1 MKSLLLS
8 LALLSVSIHASE
20 EAQIRNLENRVSA
33 LEQRKNGGGVI
44 LPSAGANLDDD
55 VGISFDAELLIWKAH
70 QTGMNFAQGVDV
82 NFTTNQGPFLKPNFC
97 FDPGVRLAAGIRPTH
112 DDWQIDGIWTHFY
125 TKAKKSYDNNQ
136 EAVTPLFETA
146 TSDSRSNAVS
156 SVWRVNLNMIDLELS
171 RACFLSKWMSLKP
184 FIGVRNAWLH
194 QKYNVSAALASST
207 LAESQMKSN
216 LWGIGPIAG
225 FDIKFGFG
233 EGFYFFNNT
242 SGSLLWGF
250 FKNSQATVSQIGSSY
265 TRYPRS
271 MDVHTSTYN
280 VDMSLG
286 LGWDK
291 RFDDNHYRI
300 SIRAAWEHHI
310 FFNTNYFQSNARINT
325 FEALDSVNGNFTTEG
340 FTLAFRFDF

>member
-1 MKSLLLS
+1 MKSILLS
-8 LALLSVSIHASE
+8 LSLISLSLHASE

-55 VGISFDAELLIWKAH
+55 VGLCFDAELLIWKAH
-70 QTGMNFAQGVDV
+70 QTGMNFAQGLVST
-82 NFTTNQGPFLKPNFC
+82 TTNKSPFLKPNFS
-97 FDPGVRLAAGIRPTH
+97 FDPGVRLQIGLRPNH
-112 DDWQIDGIWTHFY
+112 DDWQIDAIWTHFY
-125 TKAKKSYDNNQ
+125 TKAKRSYENNQ
-136 EAVTPLFETA
+136 EGLLPLFETA
-146 TSDSRSNAVS
+146 PSIQASNALS

-171 RACFLSKWMSLKP
+171 RACFMSKWMSLKP
-184 FIGVRNAWLH
+184 FIGIRNAWLY
-194 QKYNVSAALASST
+194 QKYNVSAALAAST
-207 LAESQMKSN
+207 LAESQMRSN

-225 FDIKFGFG
+225 FDIKFGMG

-242 SGSLLWGF
+242 SGSLLWGL
-250 FKNSQATVSQIGSSY
+250 FKNSQASVAQTSSTT

-271 MDVHTSTYN
+271 MDVHTSTFN
-280 VDMSLG
+280 LDMSLG

-291 RFDDNHYRI
+291 RFDDNHYRL

-310 FFNTNYFQSNARINT
+310 FFNTNFFQSNASQAN
-325 FEALDSVNGNFTTEG
+325 FVAFDSVNGNFTTEG